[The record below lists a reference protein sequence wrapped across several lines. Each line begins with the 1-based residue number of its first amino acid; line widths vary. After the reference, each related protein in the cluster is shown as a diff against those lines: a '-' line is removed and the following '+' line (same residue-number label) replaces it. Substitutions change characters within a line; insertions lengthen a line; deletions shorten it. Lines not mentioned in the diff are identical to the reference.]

1 MSESNGQHDTWTTTS
16 KATNS
21 KKIMIAP
28 TPILISKFK
37 ERGEASNQKTS
48 KTKAV
53 EGDADKESKSGDW
66 KCRSSRKTTLP
77 FPSHANELC
86 WKSYVLLFL
95 EVDLMLLPT
104 KTIDFAH
111 IKDYINLIALSSGI
125 VLDSAPWEAKG
136 DASTAHLT
144 DIPDADAD
152 TTVALI

>member
-1 MSESNGQHDTWTTTS
+1 MAKAITEFELNIWRIMLMRLENEFLYIRLLSHSLVMRMSSIG
-16 KATNS
+16 
-21 KKIMIAP
+21 
-28 TPILISKFK
+28 
-37 ERGEASNQKTS
+37 
-48 KTKAV
+48 
-53 EGDADKESKSGDW
+53 
-66 KCRSSRKTTLP
+66 
-77 FPSHANELC
+77 
-86 WKSYVLLFL
+86 SYVLLFL

-125 VLDSAPWEAKG
+125 VLDLAPWEAKG